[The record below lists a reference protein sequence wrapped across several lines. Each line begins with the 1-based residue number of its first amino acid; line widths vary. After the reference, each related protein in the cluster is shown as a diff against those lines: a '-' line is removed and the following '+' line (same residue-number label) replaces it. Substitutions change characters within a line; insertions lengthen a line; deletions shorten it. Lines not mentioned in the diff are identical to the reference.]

1 MSTNHKL
8 RTYKCIVHQILR
20 QLTTEGAQRA
30 AVVQS
35 TAAVT
40 APRTETGTILDL
52 GTGAMNGEEEKQ
64 QETDVTPE
72 EVHKETN

>member
-1 MSTNHKL
+1 M
-8 RTYKCIVHQILR
+8 
-20 QLTTEGAQRA
+20 
-30 AVVQS
+30 VQG

-52 GTGAMNGEEEKQ
+52 ETGVVNGEGDKQ
-64 QETDVTPE
+64 QEPDMTPE

>member
-1 MSTNHKL
+1 M
-8 RTYKCIVHQILR
+8 
-20 QLTTEGAQRA
+20 
-30 AVVQS
+30 VQS

-52 GTGAMNGEEEKQ
+52 ETGVVNGEGDKQ
-64 QETDVTPE
+64 QEPDMTPE